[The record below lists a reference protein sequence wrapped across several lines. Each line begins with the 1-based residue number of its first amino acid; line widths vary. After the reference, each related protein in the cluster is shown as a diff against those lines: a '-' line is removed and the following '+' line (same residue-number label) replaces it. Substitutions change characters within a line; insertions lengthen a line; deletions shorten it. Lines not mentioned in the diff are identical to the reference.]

1 MMMTQF
7 GRKCSELV
15 TICRRELWGRSFGV
29 QDCSYLTLRFS
40 LRDGCGYWNEWIL
53 ELQEILQRIKT
64 IYVHI
69 FVCLSH
75 STSNS
80 SVLPSQPR
88 HSASDAWAVISCH
101 FLAFPDISWHHQQ
114 CECIIGT
121 VCGLPELS
129 NHISNGLSRSHGF
142 QWHTFL
148 LEVEVA
154 ALHCIAERQYLP
166 NTRSSILSLRALL
179 SYIQGVFFIGTPP
192 KSSKYKKLI

>member
-1 MMMTQF
+1 MAAATETNEF
-7 GRKCSELV
+7 WSCRKFSKELKLFMFTFLSV
-15 TICRRELWGRSFGV
+15 CYIQLPTFK
-29 QDCSYLTLRFS
+29 FS
-40 LRDGCGYWNEWIL
+40 
-53 ELQEILQRIKT
+53 T
-64 IYVHI
+64 A
-69 FVCLSH
+69 FA
-75 STSNS
+75 T
-80 SVLPSQPR
+80 SVLGQWRLGGWSFP
-88 HSASDAWAVISCH
+88 VISCH

-179 SYIQGVFFIGTPP
+179 SYIQGVFFSLVPP
-192 KSSKYKKLI
+192 LKVQSTKS